1 METHTVSQKNI
12 VLAAIAAVLVLAGAG
27 AAWFFLRPHAGQGAT
42 GEPAATVALPS
53 AGPAAPAGALPE
65 PRIAVLDR
73 NAILQY
79 SKVGQDIMRQMQT
92 FTNQARERI
101 VAQRNALERD
111 AKQFNDQRASLPA
124 DAQQKRGQQLQQREL
139 ELQNAAT
146 REETVL
152 KNAIAAAQGEVAK
165 AMEPILQKTVKD
177 RGVNLVLDRAAVPIA
192 TGPEFDLTADVIA
205 ALDAKMTTYKVS
217 LNPAAVAPAQ

>member
-1 METHTVSQKNI
+1 MEPHIVSQKNI
-12 VLAAIAAVLVLAGAG
+12 VLAAIAALLVLAGAG
-27 AAWFFLRPHAGQGAT
+27 AAWFFLRPAAEHSALSST
-42 GEPAATVALPS
+42 ATVALP
-53 AGPAAPAGALPE
+53 AAPAGPVGKLPD
-65 PRIAVLDR
+65 PVIAVLDR
-73 NAILQY
+73 SAILQY

-217 LNPAAVAPAQ
+217 LNPAAGAPAQ